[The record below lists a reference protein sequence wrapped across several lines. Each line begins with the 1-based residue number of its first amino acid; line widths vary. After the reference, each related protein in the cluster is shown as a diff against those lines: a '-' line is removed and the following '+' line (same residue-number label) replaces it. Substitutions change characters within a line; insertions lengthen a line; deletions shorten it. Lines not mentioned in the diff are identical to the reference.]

1 MSHREQQAT
10 PVPFA
15 HEEMAA
21 IRKAFSEGVMALQ
34 CPRCGATLEVGQPLG
49 AGGTIPPVHEI
60 RCDGCKRSVL
70 AASGK

>member
-1 MSHREQQAT
+1 MSRREQSAT
-10 PVPFA
+10 PAPFS

-21 IRKAFSEGVMALQ
+21 LRKGFSDDIPDLR
-34 CPRCGATLEVGQPLG
+34 CPRCGTTLEIGQPLG

-60 RCDGCKRSVL
+60 RCTSCKRSVL